1 MKKEILIHYSFLIS
15 LFIFISLTKDWMS
28 LSYWPFWV
36 GGLVGNLLP
45 DLDHF
50 IYIYFLK
57 PHELTSQ
64 RVGYMMG
71 KRNFSKSFLLLLE
84 SRSERKKLIFHSG
97 IFQLIFVILALL
109 VVTSS
114 GSLFARGIVLAFF
127 LHLLVDQA
135 VDYLETGNMNN
146 WTGGYEIEVT
156 NKQIKIYWLVMF
168 LVLILLSFV
177 L

>member
-15 LFIFISLTKDWMS
+15 LFIFISLTKDWMN

-50 IYIYFLK
+50 IYIFFLR

-71 KRNFSKSFLLLLE
+71 KRNFSKSFRLLLE

-97 IFQLIFVILALL
+97 IFQLVFVILALL

-135 VDYLETGNMNN
+135 VDYLETGNLSN
-146 WTGGYEIEVT
+146 WTGGYEIEIT
-156 NKQIKIYWLVMF
+156 KKQIKIYWLIMF